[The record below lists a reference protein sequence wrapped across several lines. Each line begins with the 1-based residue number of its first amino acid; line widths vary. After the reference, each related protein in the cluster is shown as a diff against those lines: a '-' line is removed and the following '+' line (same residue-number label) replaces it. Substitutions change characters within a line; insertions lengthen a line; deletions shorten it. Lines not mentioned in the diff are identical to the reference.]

1 MSDRTASSHVPLK
14 EVLENRHLPALDGL
28 RAVAVGIVMIYHAG
42 VDAVPGDLGVTAFFV
57 LSGFLITWLL
67 LKEKER
73 TGGIS
78 LRAFYL
84 RRSLRIFPAYY
95 VFVTVSMALDYV
107 LDDPWNG
114 LSIVTAVTYT
124 VNYRNA
130 FLGHIGPIAHAWS
143 LAVEEQFY
151 LLWPFLLILLSRK
164 DKLRSGLLAIIVGV
178 CAWRSLLYLGLGA
191 PGHYVYN
198 AFDTRFDS
206 LAIGCLMAVLT
217 KSPRFLAAASRAGS
231 RAWYPLPVIVLIY
244 VSRELIGQSWHYSV
258 GFTVDSLL
266 MALVIV
272 QLMQLSRAP
281 GWRWLN
287 ARFVVWLG
295 ALSYPLYLWHTWGL
309 GIADNITRS
318 QAFLPNML
326 LGFAL
331 SVALAAA
338 SYYGVERYFLGVKDR
353 LARTG

>member
-1 MSDRTASSHVPLK
+1 VPLA
-14 EVLENRHLPALDGL
+14 EVLRNRHLPALDGL
-28 RAVAVGIVMIYHAG
+28 RAVAVAIVMVYHAG

-67 LKEKER
+67 LKEQKK
-73 TGGIS
+73 TGRVS
-78 LRAFYL
+78 LRSFYL

-95 VFVTVSMALDYV
+95 AFIAISMVLDFL
-107 LDDPWNG
+107 LDDPWSG
-114 LSIVTAVTYT
+114 FSIATAVTYT

-151 LLWPFLLILLSRK
+151 LLWPFLMILLSRK
-164 DKLRSGLLAIIVGV
+164 QKLRSGLIAIIVGV
-178 CAWRSLLYLGLGA
+178 CAWRSLLYLGFGV
-191 PGHYVYN
+191 PEHYVYN

-206 LAIGCLMAVLT
+206 LD
-217 KSPRFLAAASRAGS
+217 SPRFLSKASLVAR

-244 VSRELIGQSWHYSV
+244 VSRELIGQAWHYSV

-287 ARFVVWLG
+287 FPFVMWLG
-295 ALSYPLYLWHTWGL
+295 TLSYPLYLWHTRSL

-331 SVALAAA
+331 SVGLAAG
-338 SYYGVERYFLGVKDR
+338 SYYGIEKYFLGLKER
-353 LARTG
+353 LASPG

>member
-1 MSDRTASSHVPLK
+1 M
-14 EVLENRHLPALDGL
+14 VLD
-28 RAVAVGIVMIYHAG
+28 
-42 VDAVPGDLGVTAFFV
+42 
-57 LSGFLITWLL
+57 FL
-67 LKEKER
+67 
-73 TGGIS
+73 
-78 LRAFYL
+78 
-84 RRSLRIFPAYY
+84 
-95 VFVTVSMALDYV
+95 

-151 LLWPFLLILLSRK
+151 LLWPFLLIMLSRRQ
-164 DKLRSGLLAIIVGV
+164 KLRSGLIAIIVGV
-178 CAWRSLLYLGLGA
+178 CAWRSVLYLGFGA
-191 PGHYVYN
+191 PEHYVYN
-198 AFDTRFDS
+198 ALDTRFDS

-217 KSPRFLAAASRAGS
+217 NSPRFLSKASLVAR

-244 VSRELIGQSWHYSV
+244 VSRVLIGQDWHYSV

-287 ARFVVWLG
+287 FRFVMWLG
-295 ALSYPLYLWHTWGL
+295 TLSYPLYLWHLWGL

-331 SVALAAA
+331 SIALAAA
-338 SYYGVERYFLGVKDR
+338 SYYGIEKYFLGLKER
-353 LARTG
+353 LARPA